1 MTPNQTLVAYGNVI
15 KKITL
20 SLFLVVA
27 CNAFAQ
33 VGVGTQ
39 TPVTTLDVVGAAGT
53 TPGAL
58 NTIDGIAVPVVTDD
72 MTTTT
77 TAGSRISQLVYSN
90 NAASTGYYFW
100 NGTAWAAMSGGG
112 GSDFTVGTGGV
123 LTITLDGTNHD
134 FSADTTHNS
143 FHITPTSGF
152 GNDAITLPTVSTN
165 VGRII
170 VVKNNGGKGVSISNA
185 FDPSTAIIATRS
197 GVYICDG
204 VHWVGSTN

>member
-1 MTPNQTLVAYGNVI
+1 MTPNQTLVAFGNVL

-39 TPVTTLDVVGAAGT
+39 TPVTSLDVVGAAGT

-90 NAASTGYYFW
+90 NAPVLDTI
-100 NGTAWAAMSGGG
+100 SGMDVDRYEWWMD
-112 GSDFTVGTGGV
+112 SDFTGGTV
-123 LTITLDGTNHD
+123 EL
-134 FSADTTHNS
+134 
-143 FHITPTSGF
+143 
-152 GNDAITLPTVSTN
+152 N
-165 VGRII
+165 VE
-170 VVKNNGGKGVSISNA
+170 
-185 FDPSTAIIATRS
+185 D
-197 GVYICDG
+197 
-204 VHWVGSTN
+204 

>member
-1 MTPNQTLVAYGNVI
+1 MTPNQTLVAFGNVL

-90 NAASTGYYFW
+90 NAKS
-100 NGTAWAAMSGGG
+100 
-112 GSDFTVGTGGV
+112 V
-123 LTITLDGTNHD
+123 LLLECWYVCLDGCWWWFAWTYVD
-134 FSADTTHNS
+134 KQLLLTW
-143 FHITPTSGF
+143 
-152 GNDAITLPTVSTN
+152 
-165 VGRII
+165 
-170 VVKNNGGKGVSISNA
+170 SNL
-185 FDPSTAIIATRS
+185 
-197 GVYICDG
+197 
-204 VHWVGSTN
+204 

>member
-1 MTPNQTLVAYGNVI
+1 MTPNQTLVAFGNVL

-39 TPVTTLDVVGAAGT
+39 TPVTSLDVVGAAGT

-100 NGTAWAAMSGGG
+100 NGTAWAAMSGGD
-112 GSDFTVGTGGV
+112 SGV
-123 LTITLDGTNHD
+123 SLGALTNVDI
-134 FSADTTHNS
+134 
-143 FHITPTSGF
+143 
-152 GNDAITLPTVSTN
+152 STN
-165 VGRII
+165 VTL
-170 VVKNNGGKGVSISNA
+170 
-185 FDPSTAIIATRS
+185 PSTVIFCPNES
-197 GVYICDG
+197 FLSNDN
-204 VHWVGSTN
+204 HL

>member
-39 TPVTTLDVVGAAGT
+39 TPATTLDVVGAAGT

-72 MTTTT
+72 MTTTA

-100 NGTAWAAMSGGG
+100 NGTAWTAMSGGAAAAPSIRDNVTNEALTAADLNG
-112 GSDFTVGTGGV
+112 YVIVTEAIPTPFDLSTLTTAVAGDTITIVAFEQCIITGTRTGSDSAPNGLGAGIRFLYTGV
-123 LTITLDGTNHD
+123 DW
-134 FSADTTHNS
+134 
-143 FHITPTSGF
+143 
-152 GNDAITLPTVSTN
+152 
-165 VGRII
+165 
-170 VVKNNGGKGVSISNA
+170 ISVMQN
-185 FDPSTAIIATRS
+185 
-197 GVYICDG
+197 
-204 VHWVGSTN
+204 

>member
-1 MTPNQTLVAYGNVI
+1 MTPNQTLVACGNVF

-39 TPVTTLDVVGAAGT
+39 TPATTLDVVGAAGA

-72 MTTTT
+72 MTTTA

-100 NGTAWAAMSGGG
+100 NGTAWTALSGGAAAAARTVTVTASAAYAILLTDDIIEYTSTTPAVWTFPTG
-112 GSDFTVGTGGV
+112 AAIGKTFTVVTTNQGQI
-123 LTITLDGTNHD
+123 TIST
-134 FSADTTHNS
+134 ATTASN
-143 FHITPTSGF
+143 
-152 GNDAITLPTVSTN
+152 TLP
-165 VGRII
+165 G
-170 VVKNNGGKGVSISNA
+170 NA
-185 FDPSTAIIATRS
+185 GTTYTHLGADRYAALHSF
-197 GVYICDG
+197 
-204 VHWVGSTN
+204 

>member
-1 MTPNQTLVAYGNVI
+1 MTPNQTLVAFGNVL

-112 GSDFTVGTGGV
+112 GTDWTSTGAP
-123 LTITLDGTNHD
+123 LELDGSGGTASMAGN
-134 FSADTTHNS
+134 TTDN
-143 FHITPTSGF
+143 IVIVTTAPF
-152 GNDAITLPTVSTN
+152 GAATQLTLPDPTTN
-165 VGRII
+165 AGRII
-170 VVKNNGGKGVSISNA
+170 LVVNGPGGA
-185 FDPSTAIIATRS
+185 AIQVPNSHAPAGSFGANSTRS
-197 GVYICDG
+197 FYSNGITWYG
-204 VHWVGSTN
+204 TE

>member
-1 MTPNQTLVAYGNVI
+1 MTLNQTLVAYGNVF

-20 SLFLVVA
+20 SLFLVAA

-39 TPVTTLDVVGAAGT
+39 TPATTLDVVGTAGT

-72 MTTTT
+72 MTTTA

-100 NGTAWAAMSGGG
+100 NGTAWTPLSGGAAAATPSIRDNVTTEVITAADLNG
-112 GSDFTVGTGGV
+112 YVIVTEAIANPFDLSTLTTAVAGDTITFVAYQLCTITGTRMGSDSGPNGLGAGIRYLYTGV
-123 LTITLDGTNHD
+123 DWI
-134 FSADTTHNS
+134 SANQ
-143 FHITPTSGF
+143 
-152 GNDAITLPTVSTN
+152 N
-165 VGRII
+165 
-170 VVKNNGGKGVSISNA
+170 
-185 FDPSTAIIATRS
+185 
-197 GVYICDG
+197 
-204 VHWVGSTN
+204 

>member
-1 MTPNQTLVAYGNVI
+1 MTPNQTLVAFGNVL

-39 TPVTTLDVVGAAGT
+39 TPVTSLDVVGAAGT

-100 NGTAWAAMSGGG
+100 NGTAWAAMSGGAARTVTVTASSSYAILLTDDIIEYNG
-112 GSDFTVGTGGV
+112 NTPANWTFPTGAAVGKTFTIASTNAGSV
-123 LTITLDGTNHD
+123 TI
-134 FSADTTHNS
+134 
-143 FHITPTSGF
+143 
-152 GNDAITLPTVSTN
+152 PTVTES
-165 VGRII
+165 
-170 VVKNNGGKGVSISNA
+170 SNTLTGSA
-185 FDPSTAIIATRS
+185 GTQ
-197 GVYICDG
+197 YIHLGADRYAAL
-204 VHWVGSTN
+204 HSF

>member
-1 MTPNQTLVAYGNVI
+1 MTPNQTLVAFGNVL

-39 TPVTTLDVVGAAGT
+39 TPATTLDVVGAAGT

-112 GSDFTVGTGGV
+112 GPDFTVGTGGE
-123 LTITLDGTNHD
+123 LTITLDGTNLD
-134 FSADTTHNS
+134 FSANTANNS
-143 FHITPTSGF
+143 FNVTTTQGF
-152 GNDAITLPTVSTN
+152 GTDFITLPAPETN

-170 VVKNNGGKGVSISNA
+170 LIKNNGPKSLGMTNSFSVTAVLTTRAAGFIS
-185 FDPSTAIIATRS
+185 
-197 GVYICDG
+197 DG
-204 VHWVGSTN
+204 VHWVNTSN